1 MAANGVHEAVLS
13 SIWINCNDIS
23 NFEILDAPCGNGP
36 ISELL
41 ASKGAKVTGF
51 DLEPPSSTDNGVK
64 YIKKDLEILEA
75 INNNYDLIIS
85 VEGIEHLHNP
95 HAWVTKI
102 SKMLKP
108 NGIAIITT
116 PNPDSLSSRWKA
128 FSRGYYQYFDLIP
141 NRPDIFRGSGHIH
154 PIYFSFL
161 EWSFRVNGLEI
172 IDIRTKSRKLPA
184 WVSGFLY
191 KIFYRRFPL
200 EIKPLINGAVGIYT
214 VRKNNRTKSANNFFN
229 C

>member
-1 MAANGVHEAVLS
+1 MSKFEIRQAMAANGVHEAVLN
-13 SIWINCNDIS
+13 SIWANCIDIK
-23 NFEILDAPCGNGP
+23 NFEILDAPCGQGP

-51 DLEPPSSTDNGVK
+51 DLEPPHTTENGVM
-64 YIKKDLEILEA
+64 YVEKDLETLE
-75 INNNYDLIIS
+75 NVSNHYDLIVS

-102 SKMLKP
+102 SQMLKT
-108 NGIAIITT
+108 NGVAIITT

-128 FSRGYYQYFDLIP
+128 FSRGYYQYFDLVP
-141 NRPDIFRGSGHIH
+141 DRLDIFRGSGHIH

-161 EWSFRVNGLEI
+161 EWSFRKNGLEI
-172 IDIRTKSRKLPA
+172 IEIRTKSKKLPN
-184 WVSGFLY
+184 WLSEFLY
-191 KIFYRRFPL
+191 KIFYKRFPI

-214 VRKNNRTKSANNFFN
+214 VRKK
-229 C
+229 